1 MRRLVVKTA
10 TIVGLGIASRGSEI
24 HVLKLKSPFPEK
36 AGSVPQ
42 DSDSVAAETR
52 MAGARP
58 AMLPMALV

>member
-1 MRRLVVKTA
+1 MSLNQNRHSLRKPD
-10 TIVGLGIASRGSEI
+10 
-24 HVLKLKSPFPEK
+24 PFL
-36 AGSVPQ
+36 Q